1 MPKEPVSGEVGDE
14 YAVLEVRDAWQAVSL
29 LCFAG
34 ALGSKLLVTLVPR
47 ELRPSRWGVLL
58 PLAVTLVL
66 ALVGL
71 ACGLVALR
79 RSSARGASHIAVF
92 LNAVVVGLAVLALVA
107 FFAILGR
114 R

>member
-1 MPKEPVSGEVGDE
+1 VSGETGDE

-34 ALGSKLLVTLVPR
+34 ALGSKLLVAMIPR
-47 ELRPSRWGVLL
+47 DLRPPRWGVLL

-66 ALVGL
+66 ALAGL
-71 ACGLVALR
+71 LCGLVALR
-79 RSSARGASHIAVF
+79 RSSGRGASRIAVF
-92 LNAVVVGLAVLALVA
+92 LNAVVVGLALLALVA